1 MMPDDALC
9 PSDPRPREP
18 RPRAVRATRRFAA
31 VRVAGCI
38 CLASALL
45 GCVARS
51 EGHTE
56 GSQPASGAGGTGKA
70 GCKVHGRVKTD
81 ATFTKAC
88 SPYTQP
94 SGGIDIID
102 GATLTIEAG
111 VEIRFSDGDWLE
123 VGAAG
128 EPGRLIA
135 KGTAEDPIVLTTSS
149 PETPRTWLGVW
160 FHSGTLPGSELSHAV
175 VRHAGGENK
184 HSKPNLTQGCVTL
197 TGVKSGALTLSDL
210 QVDDCDYGGFRIS
223 NSQATLRDV
232 AVVDSVEGFVVDAAG
247 AGLLPGGLRQEGVDH
262 DVITG
267 GTVSSDAHW
276 LRQGVPYHVT
286 GDVAVQGPA
295 GPTLAWQ
302 AGLQLELEAGR
313 SLRVGDGVPGAL
325 QADGSAEA
333 PISLRARADGATWG
347 GISFLGQAKSSRL
360 RHTRIAGVAPDA
372 AVTVRSAPGQVEL
385 SHVKFANNA
394 SDVLVGCGSK
404 PTLEG
409 NEPAGGASVRQEAP
423 CP

>member
-1 MMPDDALC
+1 MKPDAAEC
-9 PSDPRPREP
+9 PSPSEP
-18 RPRAVRATRRFAA
+18 GEHRSRGAGAACSLAAARLACAV
-31 VRVAGCI
+31 
-38 CLASALL
+38 CLVS
-45 GCVARS
+45 CVARS
-51 EGHTE
+51 ERHGE
-56 GSQPASGAGGTGKA
+56 GSPAASGAAATGKGA
-70 GCKVHGRVKTD
+70 CQVHGRVKQD
-81 ATFTKAC
+81 AKFIKAC
-88 SPYTQP
+88 SPYIQP
-94 SGGIDIID
+94 PGGIDIID

-111 VEIRFSDGDWLE
+111 VEIRFNDGDWLE

-149 PETPRTWLGVW
+149 PDTPHTWLGVW

-175 VRHAGGENK
+175 VHHAGGENK

-197 TGVKSGALTLSDL
+197 TGVKPGVLTLGDV

-232 AVVDSVEGFVVDAAG
+232 AVADSVEGFVVDAAG
-247 AGLLPGGLRQEGVDH
+247 AGLLPGRLRQEGVDH

-267 GTVSSDAHW
+267 GSVASDTHW
-276 LRQGVPYHVT
+276 LRQVVPYHVT
-286 GDVAVQGPA
+286 GDVVVQGPT
-295 GPTLAWQ
+295 GPTLSWE
-302 AGLQLELEAGR
+302 AGLQLAFDAGR
-313 SLRVGDGVPGAL
+313 SLRVGDGEPGAL

-333 PISLRARADGATWG
+333 PIVLRASGDGVSWG
-347 GISFLGQAKSSRL
+347 GISFLGQAKSSWL
-360 RHTRIAGVAPDA
+360 RFAAVAGAGSEA

-385 SHVKFANNA
+385 SHVKFANN
-394 SDVLVGCGSK
+394 SGDVLVGCGSK

-409 NEPAGGASVRQEAP
+409 NEPAGGPTVRLEAH